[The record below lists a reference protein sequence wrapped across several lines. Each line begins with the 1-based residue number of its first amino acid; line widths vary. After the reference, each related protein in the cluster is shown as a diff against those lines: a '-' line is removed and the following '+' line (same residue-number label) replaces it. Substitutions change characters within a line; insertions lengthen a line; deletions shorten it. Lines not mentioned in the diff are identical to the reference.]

1 MNTCMHNA
9 PLLYYRIYRLKL
21 KHHLLDLL
29 LNFTS
34 QNSGIIAKRFDKH
47 AIVFI
52 SGWYKTEGE
61 GKRCFVP
68 ATDEDN
74 AWLSKCLAIIPEFWL
89 VKFGYRSSMSIPSH
103 KGFFSYEAP
112 SVVMC

>member
-29 LNFTS
+29 PNFTS
-34 QNSGIIAKRFDKH
+34 PNSGIIAKRFDSH
-47 AIVFI
+47 AVVFI

-61 GKRCFVP
+61 GKRFLYQP
-68 ATDEDN
+68 LMKTT
-74 AWLSKCLAIIPEFWL
+74 AWL
-89 VKFGYRSSMSIPSH
+89 
-103 KGFFSYEAP
+103 
-112 SVVMC
+112 